1 MRSRRYGRAV
11 TTLTPTATRAA
22 RLARHL
28 VAWKNTPTHPHRGA
42 RVSSGGYRPRECP
55 VRSRLHLF
63 RGFRGPEWRSCCRTP
78 HRADDPAPPAAFA
91 GLAQQLPSAVP
102 VPLAAAV
109 GALAQQFPLVVP
121 VHLAV
126 AASRLL
132 YRSRVQT
139 GARTSP
145 TMIARPPALL
155 RIPGRR
161 RA

>member
-22 RLARHL
+22 RLERHL

-102 VPLAAAV
+102 VPLA
-109 GALAQQFPLVVP
+109 
-121 VHLAV
+121 V